1 MTLEK
6 SDKIDSE
13 KIITLLNEAQKL
25 IVQVRP
31 SSIVNNSIDI
41 TAVDNNKD
49 DDRIDPLRVPEI
61 IIVLCVLALWFGSI
75 LLFIR
80 HSELLRIRHR
90 DLPYRLSAKAP
101 MNLNHITVVNRT
113 SDMVIHSKP
122 RLSGTGSY
130 TTPVYNHTMDEYSNS
145 NTTSPS
151 YPHTTRKGRPRGST
165 ISIMSTTKYPY
176 PPNNDQF
183 LNPYMISTDVRRS
196 LLDLHRK
203 SIDNLS
209 AMRYSISFSTNDVSR
224 RKESEEQN
232 MLLDERCIQ
241 ESPV

>member
-101 MNLNHITVVNRT
+101 
-113 SDMVIHSKP
+113 
-122 RLSGTGSY
+122 
-130 TTPVYNHTMDEYSNS
+130 
-145 NTTSPS
+145 
-151 YPHTTRKGRPRGST
+151 
-165 ISIMSTTKYPY
+165 
-176 PPNNDQF
+176 
-183 LNPYMISTDVRRS
+183 
-196 LLDLHRK
+196 
-203 SIDNLS
+203 
-209 AMRYSISFSTNDVSR
+209 
-224 RKESEEQN
+224 
-232 MLLDERCIQ
+232 
-241 ESPV
+241 